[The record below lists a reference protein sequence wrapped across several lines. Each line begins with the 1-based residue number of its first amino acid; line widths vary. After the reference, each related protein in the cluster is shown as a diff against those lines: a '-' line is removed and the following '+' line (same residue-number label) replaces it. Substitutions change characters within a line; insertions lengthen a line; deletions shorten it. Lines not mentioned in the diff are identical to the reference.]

1 MMDLVFSESA
11 YGTLRYAQGLGRGPY
26 RPACVGFGFENGK
39 QPSRLRLW
47 WMRRQYHKKEKKK
60 WENAVVLE
68 GKSEDAFCLAL
79 YLSIGKLSSENRETV
94 LWNMA
99 RYDVLPEQV
108 EAEKETVR
116 DRLKQA
122 QKTLN
127 TICARL
133 KSGESLR
140 IWIGSSA
147 EDRCMISWLANQ
159 LLRRN
164 LGTAKLLL
172 NQLPGK
178 YQRPD
183 GTFVSFKDWGE
194 VEPLLWGQLDR
205 ELRQEVPTDDL
216 VHQAQIWQQLCQENG
231 DLRIVDNGSL
241 RSVSADYYDARIQA
255 EIDRQPEEFPEAC
268 VIGHLIGEGL
278 RMPDTWIADRIE
290 RMIQAGQLT
299 VTEEETPG
307 VPSYRRRIRKTA
319 VE

>member
-1 MMDLVFSESA
+1 MMELVFSESA
-11 YGTLRYAQGLGRGPY
+11 YGTLRYAQGLGQGPY

-39 QPSRLRLW
+39 QPSHLKLW

-68 GKSEDAFCLAL
+68 GKKEDAFCLAL
-79 YLSIGKLSSENRETV
+79 SLSIGKLSSENRETV

-99 RYDVLPEQV
+99 RYDVLPEQA

-122 QKTLN
+122 QKTLD

-140 IWIGSSA
+140 IWLGSSA
-147 EDRCMISWLANQ
+147 EDRCMISWLADQ

-164 LGTAKLLL
+164 LGAAKLLV
-172 NQLPGK
+172 NQLPDN

-194 VEPLLWGQLDR
+194 VEPFLWGRLDR
-205 ELRQEVPTDDL
+205 ELCKEVPADAL

-231 DLRIVDNGSL
+231 ELRIVDNGSL
-241 RSVSADYYDARIQA
+241 RSVSAAYYDARIQA
-255 EIDRQPEEFPEAC
+255 EIDRQPEEFQEAG

-278 RMPDTWIADRIE
+278 RMPDTWIADRVE
-290 RMIQAGQLT
+290 RMIQAGQLA

-319 VE
+319 AE